1 MMQGTSI
8 CPPTPT
14 KCPFLGAV
22 NIDALEQAF
31 ILSNILI
38 ANETE
43 INIFLETEACV
54 PLGNNY
60 LS

>member
-1 MMQGTSI
+1 M
-8 CPPTPT
+8 PL
-14 KCPFLGAV
+14 LGAV
-22 NIDALEQAF
+22 NIDALEQEL

-38 ANETE
+38 ANETK

-60 LS
+60 LL

>member
-1 MMQGTSI
+1 MMQDTSI
-8 CPPTPT
+8 FPPAQ
-14 KCPFLGAV
+14 CPFLDAV
-22 NIDALEQAF
+22 NIDALEHSF

-54 PLGNNY
+54 ALGNNY
-60 LS
+60 FS